1 MGADSAAD
9 GSLGDHL
16 GWRMLL
22 GIVLHFEKLVYD
34 IVSMFWNFCLALLCN
49 LDAC

>member
-1 MGADSAAD
+1 MGANGAVD

-16 GWRMLL
+16 GWRMSL
-22 GIVLHFEKLVYD
+22 GLVLYFEKPISDTVN
-34 IVSMFWNFCLALLCN
+34 MFWNFSLALLCN